1 MSCHSELLL
10 YNYPTTTVFNYMII
24 YVNVVTTITNPSMN
38 QIVVTTVNG
47 DDVLS
52 QEFLSHSNTYIVN
65 SIALFIVYKYYL
77 PLVLQTPAPC
87 HPVTLTLCA

>member
-1 MSCHSELLL
+1 
-10 YNYPTTTVFNYMII
+10 MII

-38 QIVVTTVNG
+38 QIVVTNVNG

-52 QEFLSHSNTYIVN
+52 QEFLSHSNTYFVN
-65 SIALFIVYKYYL
+65 GIALFITTA
-77 PLVLQTPAPC
+77 PPPVLQTPAPC